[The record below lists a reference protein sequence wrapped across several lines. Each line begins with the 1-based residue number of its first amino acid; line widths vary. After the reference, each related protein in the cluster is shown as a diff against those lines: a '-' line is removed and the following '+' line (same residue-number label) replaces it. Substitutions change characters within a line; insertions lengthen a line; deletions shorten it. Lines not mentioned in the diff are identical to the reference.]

1 MSTCHLKYCHYF
13 NLYYVLIQFNSNF
26 ISTAHLE
33 ATEWTKVL
41 HNQLRTKIEKQTQN
55 ELTLKN
61 RSDGTQTELESS
73 QRKKVSFKT

>member
-1 MSTCHLKYCHYF
+1 M
-13 NLYYVLIQFNSNF
+13 IQFNSYF
-26 ISTAHLE
+26 TSTAHLE

-55 ELTLKN
+55 VLTLKN
-61 RSDGTQTELESS
+61 RPDGDRTELELS